1 MSSSKNL
8 EFEKTSFLSKS
19 NSAFI
24 EQMYLKFIN
33 KDSDLPESWQ
43 HYFEAIDE
51 DLSTIA
57 KEINGPSW
65 SLKKKIDI
73 DEIEKRIEEDEKKLS
88 NGSDNT
94 KINSKDLIKSNL
106 NSIRAVALIRAYR
119 QRGHLLA
126 KLDPLGM
133 MKTEYLDELHPDYY
147 GFKKEDYNEKI
158 YLDGVTNKEHSTVK
172 EILSFLNKTYCGPI
186 GYEYM
191 HISNPTERK
200 WLRDRVEHD
209 ENSIQFTKN
218 GKEAI
223 LNKLIQ
229 AEGFEKFLHKKY
241 VGTKRFGLDGGESLI
256 PALEQVIK
264 IAGQSGAKEVK
275 IGMSHRGRLN
285 VLANVLQKSYKRIF
299 NEFAGDVQTTGE
311 EGCGRCKISFRS
323 IIG

>member
-1 MSSSKNL
+1 MSSTKNL
-8 EFEKTSFLSKS
+8 ELEKTSFLSKS
-19 NSAFI
+19 NNAFI

-43 HYFEAIDE
+43 DYFKRLNE
-51 DLSTIA
+51 DINTVA

-73 DEIEKRIEEDEKKLS
+73 DEIEKRIDEEDKKKS
-88 NGSDNT
+88 QENNT
-94 KINSKDLIKSNL
+94 VTIESKSLIKNNA

-147 GFKKEDYNEKI
+147 GFKKEDYNTKI

-172 EILSFLNKTYCGPI
+172 EILSFLKKTYCGPV

-200 WLRDRVEHD
+200 WLRDRI
-209 ENSIQFTKN
+209 EN
-218 GKEAI
+218 
-223 LNKLIQ
+223 
-229 AEGFEKFLHKKY
+229 
-241 VGTKRFGLDGGESLI
+241 D
-256 PALEQVIK
+256 
-264 IAGQSGAKEVK
+264 
-275 IGMSHRGRLN
+275 
-285 VLANVLQKSYKRIF
+285 
-299 NEFAGDVQTTGE
+299 
-311 EGCGRCKISFRS
+311 
-323 IIG
+323 

>member
-1 MSSSKNL
+1 M
-8 EFEKTSFLSKS
+8 E
-19 NSAFI
+19 
-24 EQMYLKFIN
+24 
-33 KDSDLPESWQ
+33 P
-43 HYFEAIDE
+43 
-51 DLSTIA
+51 
-57 KEINGPSW
+57 
-65 SLKKKIDI
+65 KKINS
-73 DEIEKRIEEDEKKLS
+73 IEEIEKKLS
-88 NGSDNT
+88 QENNT
-94 KINSKDLIKSNL
+94 TGIKSKDLIKSNL

-133 MKTEYLDELHPDYY
+133 MKTEYLDELHPEYY

-172 EILSFLNKTYCGPI
+172 EILSFLNKTYCGSI

-209 ENSIQFTKN
+209 ENSIKFTKN

-256 PALEQVIK
+256 PALEQIIK

-299 NEFAGDVQTTGE
+299 NEFAGDVQTNRRRGSR
-311 EGCGRCKISFRS
+311 RCEISFRS

>member
-33 KDSDLPESWQ
+33 KDKDLPESWQ
-43 HYFEAIDE
+43 SYFEGMSE
-51 DLSTIA
+51 DLSMIA

-65 SLKKKIDI
+65 GVKQKIDI
-73 DEIEKRIEEDEKKLS
+73 DEIEKRIEEDEKKIS
-88 NGSDNT
+88 NGSNDT

-158 YLDGVTNKEHSTVK
+158 YLDGVTNKDLQIFK
-172 EILSFLNKTYCGPI
+172 ENI
-186 GYEYM
+186 
-191 HISNPTERK
+191 
-200 WLRDRVEHD
+200 
-209 ENSIQFTKN
+209 
-218 GKEAI
+218 
-223 LNKLIQ
+223 
-229 AEGFEKFLHKKY
+229 KFFK
-241 VGTKRFGLDGGESLI
+241 
-256 PALEQVIK
+256 
-264 IAGQSGAKEVK
+264 
-275 IGMSHRGRLN
+275 
-285 VLANVLQKSYKRIF
+285 
-299 NEFAGDVQTTGE
+299 
-311 EGCGRCKISFRS
+311 
-323 IIG
+323 

>member
-33 KDSDLPESWQ
+33 KDKDLPESWQ
-43 HYFEAIDE
+43 SYFEGMSE
-51 DLSTIA
+51 DLSMIA

-65 SLKKKIDI
+65 GVKKKIDI
-73 DEIEKRIEEDEKKLS
+73 DEIEKRIEESEKKLS
-88 NGSDNT
+88 NGSDDT
-94 KINSKDLIKSNL
+94 KVNSKDLIKSNL

-133 MKTEYLDELHPDYY
+133 MKTEYLDELHPEYY
-147 GFKKEDYNEKI
+147 GFKKENYNEKI
-158 YLDGVTNKEHSTVK
+158 YLDGVINKEHSTVK
-172 EILSFLNKTYCGPI
+172 EILNFLNKTYCGPI

-200 WLRDRVEHD
+200 WLRDRIEQD
-209 ENSIQFTKN
+209 ESSLQFTKN

-229 AEGFEKFLHKKY
+229 AECF
-241 VGTKRFGLDGGESLI
+241 
-256 PALEQVIK
+256 
-264 IAGQSGAKEVK
+264 
-275 IGMSHRGRLN
+275 
-285 VLANVLQKSYKRIF
+285 
-299 NEFAGDVQTTGE
+299 
-311 EGCGRCKISFRS
+311 
-323 IIG
+323 